1 MPFGKTARSILLL
14 SASFCGLAGAAPA
27 NDKTPAPAQAA
38 THEIVIAAPAFWC
51 PFSCTAGAK
60 PEGFTIDILRAIFEP
75 QGIKVRLVNE
85 NYARALQD
93 VRDGHY
99 DATPSTFKEEAPDF
113 VFPKT
118 PISRNQFCFY
128 TATDRRW
135 HYTGAAS
142 LRGQRVG
149 IVKGYSYGPQ
159 LDSAIERKLAQFDMS
174 VGEDITHRMARMV
187 MSERLDSFV
196 EDESLVQYILAT
208 HADVKLRNAGCAPA
222 RFAYLALSP
231 APARSAQSAAYAR
244 SFDEGLLR
252 LRASGQ
258 LEQIM
263 ASYGLHDRPER

>member
-1 MPFGKTARSILLL
+1 MPSGSIVPLLARSLAMLL
-14 SASFCGLAGAAPA
+14 AGFGLPAGAA
-27 NDKTPAPAQAA
+27 TPAEKPR
-38 THEIVIAAPAFWC
+38 ELVVAAPAFWC
-51 PFSCTAGAK
+51 PFSCTAGAR

-75 QGIKVRLVNE
+75 QGIQIRLVNE

-99 DATPSTFKEEAPDF
+99 GATPSTFKEEAPDF

-135 HYTGAAS
+135 SYTGASS

-149 IVKGYSYGPQ
+149 IVKGYAYGPQ
-159 LDSAIERKLAQFDMS
+159 LDSAIERKLAQFDVS

-187 MSERLDSFV
+187 MSERLDSFI
-196 EDESLVQYILAT
+196 EDDSLVQYILAT
-208 HADVKLRNAGCAPA
+208 HKDLKLRTAGCAPA
-222 RFAYLALSP
+222 RYAYLALSP
-231 APARSAQSAAYAR
+231 AAKQSVAYAKA
-244 SFDEGLLR
+244 FDEGLQR

-263 ASYGLHDRPER
+263 SSYGLHDRPER